1 MLAVTFIHDSGAE
14 SIREALDHCGLNA
27 QNAQPLKNP
36 LTWVVPVPIGQ
47 YHEAMKRLNRH
58 FIVESAQVF

>member
-1 MLAVTFIHDSGAE
+1 MLAVTFIHGSEDKN
-14 SIREALDHCGLNA
+14 IREALDHCGLDA
-27 QNAQPLKNP
+27 QKAQPLTDP
-36 LTWVVPVPIGQ
+36 LTYVVPVPIGQ